1 MKIKPSFNKGLP
13 LTPKVFQIFLTGLPL
28 KTKVPRRFLK
38 MTIIARSKLCE
49 LDLHKGT
56 NTWIK
61 GFSKDF
67 QSSTFDVKGFSKDF
81 FRSTFEIKGLSKD
94 FQSSTFE
101 VKGFSKVWLNL

>member
-1 MKIKPSFNKGLP
+1 MFVKDNDNDIVSMLAG
-13 LTPKVFQIFLTGLPL
+13 VIFSGW
-28 KTKVPRRFLK
+28 FLSY
-38 MTIIARSKLCE
+38 SKL
-49 LDLHKGT
+49 DLLKGT

-101 VKGFSKVWLNL
+101 VKGYSKV